1 MITLP
6 YLDFTIHLDTETGV
20 LHFPDNGVT
29 FREQKYRRL
38 GELVSVLRYPPREE
52 TLDDIV
58 YTMYY
63 DVHTE
68 GSANILHAQGLRYD
82 ITVLLPNALYVGEL
96 PKTAGHYHPV
106 RQLSDGQRVHYPELY
121 HVLFGKAGYVIQN
134 ADMRE
139 AHVFSATAGDLVKI
153 PGNMGHITT
162 NLMPHVPLV
171 MANLVRDD
179 ITPDYTPLQAR
190 HGGACYIQAVD
201 DKGLDV
207 VMNPQ
212 YSATKLRYCMSEHIL
227 SHEASFFT
235 DLLNNVGDFA
245 FVRGEVL

>member
-6 YLDFTIHLDTETGV
+6 YFDFAIHLDSETGM

-29 FREQKYRRL
+29 FRERKHRRL
-38 GELVSVLRYPPREE
+38 GDLVSVLRCPPREE
-52 TLDDIV
+52 TLNDIV

-63 DVHTE
+63 DVHTAV
-68 GSANILHAQGLRYD
+68 SKNILHAQGLRYD
-82 ITVLLPNALYVGEL
+82 ITVLVPNDFYMGEL

-106 RQLSDGQRVHYPELY
+106 RPLLDDQHVYYPELY
-121 HVLFGKAGYVIQN
+121 HVLFGKAGYVIQS
-134 ADMRE
+134 ADMLE
-139 AHVFSATAGDLVKI
+139 AHVFSAIAGDLVKI

-162 NLMPHVPLV
+162 NLMPHAPLV

-190 HGGACYIQAVD
+190 QGGACYIQAGD
-201 DKGLDV
+201 DKGLEV
-207 VMNPQ
+207 VMNPR
-212 YSATKLRYCMSEHIL
+212 YPSTKLRYCTSEHIV
-227 SHEASFFT
+227 SREASFFA
-235 DLLNNVGDFA
+235 DLIKNVGDFS